1 MPKQPK
7 RTTAEI
13 HREIADKVIQAM
25 QEHGSNWTKS
35 WTVSAGDGPL
45 SMSTKKNYQ
54 GINWLILSMARAV
67 GGYSSGHWA
76 TYKQWKAMGAQVRK
90 GEQSEM
96 VILYK
101 PIVVKDN
108 ETGEDKSIKL
118 LKSFNVFNADQVDG
132 YDAPT
137 VTAGHVDMPDTVAD
151 TFAIDAGATITNAD
165 PSGAFYVPS
174 RDFINMPKQCQFDSP
189 EAYSATLLHELTHWT
204 GHKSRLDRNFTTGS
218 GTKDYAAEE
227 LVAEL
232 GAAMLCGS
240 LGISP
245 EPRDDHA
252 QYLNHWIERLKN
264 EPKAIF
270 TAAAKAQAAA
280 NYCHEVQQTTSRI
293 AA

>member
-1 MPKQPK
+1 MTKQAK

-13 HREIADKVIQAM
+13 HRAIADKVIKAM
-25 QEHGSNWTKS
+25 QEHGSDWTKS
-35 WTVSAGDGPL
+35 WTVAVGDGPV
-45 SMSTKKNYQ
+45 SMSTKKNYN
-54 GINWLILSMARAV
+54 GINWLILSMARATS
-67 GGYSSGHWA
+67 GYTSGHWA
-76 TYKQWKAMGAQVRK
+76 TYKQWETMGAQVRK
-90 GEQSEM
+90 GERGEM
-96 VILYK
+96 VVLYK
-101 PIVVKDN
+101 PIIVKDK
-108 ETGEDKSIKL
+108 ESGEDKSIKL
-118 LKSFNVFNADQVDG
+118 LRTFNVFNADQVDG
-132 YDAPT
+132 YEAPT

-151 TFAIDAGATITNAD
+151 TFAIDAGAIITNAD

-245 EPRDDHA
+245 EPRADHA
-252 QYLNHWIERLKN
+252 KYLNNWIERLKN

-270 TAAAKAQAAA
+270 TAAAKAQQAADF
-280 NYCHEVQQTTSRI
+280 CHDVQRTEVKE

>member
-1 MPKQPK
+1 MTKQAK

-13 HREIADKVIQAM
+13 HRAIADKVIQAM
-25 QEHGSNWTKS
+25 QENGSNWTKS
-35 WTVSAGDGPL
+35 WTVAAGDGPL

-76 TYKQWKAMGAQVRK
+76 TYKQWETMGAQVRK
-90 GEQSEM
+90 GERGEM
-96 VILYK
+96 VVLYK
-101 PIVVKDN
+101 PIVVKDK

-118 LKSFNVFNADQVDG
+118 LRTFNVFNVDQVDG
-132 YDAPT
+132 YEAPT

-151 TFAIDAGATITNAD
+151 TFAIDAGAIITNAD

-204 GHKSRLDRNFTTGS
+204 GHESRLDRNFKTGT

-245 EPRDDHA
+245 EPRADHA
-252 QYLNHWIERLKN
+252 KYLNNWIERLTN

-270 TAAAKAQAAA
+270 TAAAKAQQAAD
-280 NYCHEVQQTTSRI
+280 YCHDVQQTEVKE